1 MTVKFSREPD
11 WNDFR
16 VFLEVARSGQLTVA
30 ARRMKV
36 DDSTVSRRV
45 AQLELTLDTKLFD
58 RSKIGLALTNDG
70 RKLLKHIEAIESHA
84 LSAREAIRG
93 GAERYVGSVRVAM
106 MEGIGSLFVARH
118 APEFISQYPG
128 IRLELVTSPTVI
140 SVTRREA
147 DIFISFFEP
156 SGRGLW
162 SDKIGEFGLR
172 LYASASYLAAH
183 GCPACADDLA
193 RHDFVDYIED
203 LVAIDA
209 VRWLHDVVPHPRVVF
224 HSNSMIAQM
233 NAAAAGV
240 GLVLLP
246 CFAGDV
252 DSRLTR
258 LKGSE
263 FVANRGLWISAHH
276 DLHDVPRVKA
286 VIRFLTDLVHKHRSF
301 LEGNGMECS
310 S

>member
-1 MTVKFSREPD
+1 MTLKFSREPD

-30 ARRMKV
+30 AKRMKV

-58 RSKIGLALTNDG
+58 RNKMGLALTNDG
-70 RKLLKHIEAIESHA
+70 RKLLRHIEAIESHV

-118 APEFISQYPG
+118 VPKFIDQYPG

-162 SDKIGEFGLR
+162 SEKIGEIGLR

-183 GCPACADDLA
+183 GCPSCADDLVS
-193 RHDFVDYIED
+193 HGFIDYIED

-209 VRWLHDVVPHPRVVF
+209 IRWLHDVAPHPRIVF
-224 HSNSMIAQM
+224 HSNSMIAHM
-233 NAAAAGV
+233 SAAASGV
-240 GLVLLP
+240 GLVVLP

-252 DSRLTR
+252 DSRLT
-258 LKGSE
+258 LIKGSE

-286 VIRFLTDLVHKHRSF
+286 VIRFLTDLVHKQQSF
-301 LEGNGMECS
+301 LKGQSMDGS
-310 S
+310 